1 MSIFFKEVI
10 TMGLKEEIAN
20 SYMECYR
27 NIEKLV
33 PDAFK
38 SLEKKVFTNWPEML
52 IKLKALRN
60 DLYLFAESFDKYLKN
75 MEDEKIIELSKDLKD
90 DINKNFVEKIFKMKD
105 IFIYVFIG
113 NKDEKLEDVEKRY
126 KKPPYL
132 DVIKDLEDTYSQFK
146 NDFIK
151 LKDVT
156 NLKDLAKLFTRIE
169 HEFSKKYNLYIKKTI
184 FEKNKN
190 NDLYLFLS
198 LNEKTLNFIETILDC
213 VTKKL
218 TNEKWIIGLDEEYF
232 NRKVYKDAHELEPIP
247 EGVKIFP
254 EGRLQHQVKQSEIG
268 DCYLMAA
275 LISLAKKNPE
285 AIKDCFVQGL
295 DKIEEEDDIDIRF
308 FRMVEDKDGL
318 KKIPITITINKKKV
332 IAVKG
337 IKDGALWPKLIEKA
351 YAIYRRKGYDL
362 MHSDFKN
369 LKGGISSS
377 VMFAI
382 TGKKVYFADIE
393 DFVDEKSNNIID
405 TIKEKLDENVAVTC
419 SFKRRFTIFD
429 KKSSEMIKIYPNHA
443 YAIVGVNEERKYIRL
458 INPWKKSG
466 RKLKDLLS
474 TSIKEGGHIAMEYED
489 FKKYCKD
496 ISYTDHKDL
505 PLALT

>member
-1 MSIFFKEVI
+1 MS
-10 TMGLKEEIAN
+10 LKEEIAN
-20 SYMECYR
+20 SYTECYR

-38 SLEKKVFTNWPEML
+38 SLEKKVFTNWPKML
-52 IKLKALRN
+52 IKLKALNN
-60 DLYLFAESFDKYLKN
+60 DLCLFGENFDKCLKD
-75 MEDEKIIELSKDLKD
+75 MEGEKTIELSKDMKD

-113 NKDEKLEDVEKRY
+113 GKDEKLEDVEKRY

-151 LKDVT
+151 LKNVT
-156 NLKDLAKLFTRIE
+156 NLRDLAKLFTRIE
-169 HEFSKKYNLYIKKTI
+169 HEFFNEYNLYNKKTI

-198 LNEKTLNFIETILDC
+198 LNGKTLNFIKEILAC

-247 EGVKIFP
+247 EGVKIFS
-254 EGRLQHQVKQSEIG
+254 EGRLQHQVKQSGVE

-295 DKIEEEDDIDIRF
+295 DKIEDEDDIDIRF
-308 FRMVEDKDGL
+308 FRMVSDKDGF
-318 KKIPITITINKKKV
+318 KKIPITITVNKKKV
-332 IAVKG
+332 IAAKG

-362 MHSDFKN
+362 MRSDFKN
-369 LKGGISSS
+369 LKGGVSSS

-382 TGKKVYFADIE
+382 TGKEVYFAGAE
-393 DFVDEKSNNIID
+393 NFVDEKSNNIID
-405 TIKEKLDENVAVTC
+405 TIKEKLDKNIAITC
-419 SFKRRFTIFD
+419 SFKDDITIYD
-429 KKSSEMIKIYPNHA
+429 KKTSEMIKIYSKHE
-443 YAIVGVNEERKYIRL
+443 YAIVGIDEERKYIRL
-458 INPWKKSG
+458 INPWKESG
-466 RKLKDLLS
+466 RKLKGFCS
-474 TSIKEGGHIAMEYED
+474 TNIKEGGHIAMKYED
-489 FKKYCKD
+489 FEKNFRG
-496 ISYTDHKDL
+496 ISYTGHKDL